1 MQDFIIGTA
10 GHIDHGKTTLLK
22 TLTGIDTDRLQ
33 EEKLRGITI
42 DLGFAHMELDPYRL
56 GFIDVPG
63 HARFVKNMLA
73 GVGGIQLVLL
83 IVAADESVM
92 PQTIEHFQICKLLE
106 IPRGIVVITKKDLV
120 EPELLSLVE
129 KEVQELVQGS
139 FLEKAPVI
147 TVDSLSGAGLSE
159 LREILWQ
166 ELRRAERE
174 IPVVSPLNQIFR
186 LPIDRVFSMHGFGTV
201 VTGTP
206 HAGQLRKGELISVY
220 PSGKIGKVR
229 RIEIFNRKAQ
239 LAGAGQRTALNL
251 TGFEKE
257 DLKRGMVLCPSDTVK
272 LSHMF
277 DALVRLVPNA
287 PQPLK
292 QRSPIRF
299 HYGSAELI
307 GRVYL
312 LEGKHLHPGQSALVQ
327 LRLNSP
333 AACFPK
339 DHFILRRYSPMTTIG
354 GGVILDNAPQ
364 KHQKKDLPQLLSEL
378 KTLQSNWEAGRPTI
392 DHALL
397 EYFIKCKGYSG
408 MLLSELV
415 SRTGYTK
422 AHLLDILK
430 SLNTVVLVPQEPF
443 RVVFKATLRDLK
455 KRLVNF
461 LSSFHSSNPL
471 ATGFPREELKSRFF
485 DSTANSYFQFTLD
498 LLGKERQIRA
508 SASTV
513 SLYGK
518 RVELS
523 ESQLKIREQIFQ
535 VLKER
540 WPQSPT
546 LNEVLAE
553 LPDHENKIQEVYYFL
568 LQAGELVRV
577 SQHIV
582 LSSSQIDFLKQELK
596 KSFPSGAIFSVSE
609 FKDLFQISRKY
620 AIPLLEFL
628 DRERVTRRIKDKR
641 LAL

>member
-1 MQDFIIGTA
+1 MRDFIIGTA
-10 GHIDHGKTTLLK
+10 GHIDHGKTSLLK

-42 DLGFAHMELDPYRL
+42 DLGFAHMELGPYRL

-63 HARFVKNMLA
+63 HERFVKNMLA

-83 IVAADESVM
+83 VVAADESVM

-106 IPRGIVVITKKDLV
+106 ISAGIVVITKKDLV

-129 KEVQELVQGS
+129 KEIQELVRGS

-147 TVDSLSGAGLSE
+147 AVDSLSGEGLSE

-166 ELRRAERE
+166 ELRRAEQE
-174 IPVVSPLNQIFR
+174 IPVSSPLNRVFR
-186 LPIDRVFSMHGFGTV
+186 LPIDRVFSIRGFGTV

-206 HAGQLRKGELISVY
+206 HTGQLKKGESISVY

-229 RIEIFNRKAQ
+229 GIEIFNQKAQ
-239 LAGAGQRTALNL
+239 LARAGQRTALNL
-251 TGFEKE
+251 TGLEKE
-257 DLKRGMVLCPSDTVK
+257 DLKRGMVLCPSDA
-272 LSHMF
+272 LRPSHMF
-277 DALVRLVPNA
+277 DALVHLVPNA

-292 QRSPIRF
+292 QRSPVRF

-307 GRVYL
+307 GRVHL
-312 LEGKHLHPGQSALVQ
+312 LEEEQLHPGQAALVQ
-327 LRLNSP
+327 LHLDSP
-333 AACFPK
+333 AACCPK

-364 KHQKKDLPQLLSEL
+364 KHLKKDLPQLLSEL
-378 KTLQSNWEAGRPTI
+378 KKLTSKWEARSPTA
-392 DHALL
+392 DPVLL
-397 EYFIKCKGYSG
+397 EYFIKSKGYSG
-408 MLLSELV
+408 MVLSELV

-430 SLNTVVLVPQEPF
+430 SLNTVALVPQEPF
-443 RVVFKATLRDLK
+443 PVVFKAALKGLKNQLVDFLR
-455 KRLVNF
+455 
-461 LSSFHSSNPL
+461 SFHSSNPL
-471 ATGFPREELKSRFF
+471 AAGVPREELKRRFF
-485 DSTANSYFQFTLD
+485 DSAANSYFQFTLD
-498 LLGKERQIRA
+498 LLEQERQIRA

-518 RVELS
+518 KVELS

-535 VLKER
+535 VLKQR

-553 LPDHENKIQEVYYFL
+553 LPGNKDKIREVYYFL

-577 SQHIV
+577 SQDIV
-582 LSSSQIDFLKQELK
+582 LSSGQIDFLKQELR
-596 KSFPSGAIFSVSE
+596 KSFPSGEIFSVPE
-609 FKDLFQISRKY
+609 FKDLFQVSRKY

-628 DRERVTRRIKDKR
+628 DRERVTRRVGDKR
-641 LAL
+641 LVL